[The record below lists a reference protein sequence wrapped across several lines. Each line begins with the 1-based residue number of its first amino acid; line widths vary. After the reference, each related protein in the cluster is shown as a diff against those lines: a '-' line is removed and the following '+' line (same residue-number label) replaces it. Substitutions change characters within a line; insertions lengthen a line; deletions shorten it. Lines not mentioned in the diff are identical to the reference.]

1 MGLSLVVGP
10 AHAGKVALLLER
22 YVDVLERDPW
32 LVVPNRVDVDRVER
46 DLIRRSPAL
55 LAGTVGTF
63 DDLFRHVAE
72 GGGDGPVVA
81 SDAQR
86 VLALRRVVA
95 SAALDDLDELR
106 GRGGVRGHL
115 APGDRRDRIRPR
127 RPRPVERRPPTAR
140 PCVSERARAPRPPRS
155 RRAATPCRR
164 TAPERARRL
173 VGCAGLRLR
182 VRGPDRGRVGAA
194 RGTRGAHG
202 GDGLGAVRAGESCL
216 RRAGADGGG
225 SRGPRRRRDRGARTP
240 GVRRPAAGAP
250 PRGARA
256 VLGRR
261 GHGPVARRRGPLSRG
276 CRDAGYRRAPR
287 KRDCVTPARWDGAG
301 ARRRRLRVRRSLASA
316 SRGGVR
322 ATCGFRTRSSTD
334 EASETRRSAGR

>member
-55 LAGTVGTF
+55 LAGAVGTF
-63 DDLFRHVAE
+63 DDLFRHVGE
-72 GGGDGPVVA
+72 GGGDGPDVA

-86 VLALRRVVA
+86 VLAAQACGRVCGA
-95 SAALDDLDELR
+95 GRSGQRR
-106 GRGGVRGHL
+106 GRGGVRGHA
-115 APGDRRDRIRPR
+115 APRDRRDRIRPR
-127 RPRPVERRPPTAR
+127 RPRPVERRPPTAH

-182 VRGPDRGRVGAA
+182 VRGSDRGRVGTA

-202 GDGLGAVRAGESCL
+202 GDGLDAVRAGEGCI
-216 RRAGADGGG
+216 RRAGADGRRI
-225 SRGPRRRRDRGARTP
+225 SRASPAARSRSSHA
-240 GVRRPAAGAP
+240 RRPAP
-250 PRGARA
+250 
-256 VLGRR
+256 GRR
-261 GHGPVARRRGPLSRG
+261 RSCTSSASCSRTTRPRARPSTARSAFSRVPGPAVPSSSSQA
-276 CRDAGYRRAPR
+276 
-287 KRDCVTPARWDGAG
+287 
-301 ARRRRLRVRRSLASA
+301 RLRHSCAVGRHRSASA
-316 SRGGVR
+316 
-322 ATCGFRTRSSTD
+322 
-334 EASETRRSAGR
+334 